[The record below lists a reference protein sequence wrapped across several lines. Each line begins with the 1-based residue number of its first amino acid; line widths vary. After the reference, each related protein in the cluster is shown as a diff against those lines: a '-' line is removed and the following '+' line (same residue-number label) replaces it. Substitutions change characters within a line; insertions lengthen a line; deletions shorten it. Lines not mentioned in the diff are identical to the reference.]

1 MYITKII
8 NVHRKIDF
16 FLKEKNIELKG
27 LCHRCVLRSHFTSP
41 EVHQIK
47 DNIKLAYYKIV
58 RLTYPRSGS

>member
-1 MYITKII
+1 MCTAKSI
-8 NVHRKIDF
+8 F